1 MGLLRNGKSLCL
13 QDTFQQ
19 PPGRK
24 KAHCAAFT
32 FPCQIPCYYFR
43 KAQLQAHNFHRFFEK
58 CPIDYVLQTAQKRNS
73 RINGRLTQSI
83 LVCSQNLSVT
93 VSMWTPWL
101 QDTLSVFQKDG
112 GTWPIHFSL
121 SNISFIIEYV
131 CKLTSLSSASTTAT
145 ITIFVFHLPAKFALP
160 LLQHGGDVHG
170 SMHLMNEHNQLEDV
184 SAGR

>member
-1 MGLLRNGKSLCL
+1 MEGGKQGESHDVNFILTPYILWEMEKGKWIWSFQFLQATLYHRRFCMGLLRNGKSLCL

-101 QDTLSVFQKDG
+101 
-112 GTWPIHFSL
+112 
-121 SNISFIIEYV
+121 
-131 CKLTSLSSASTTAT
+131 
-145 ITIFVFHLPAKFALP
+145 
-160 LLQHGGDVHG
+160 
-170 SMHLMNEHNQLEDV
+170 
-184 SAGR
+184 